1 MRIEFKME
9 GGLAHFP
16 GLARPVRI
24 DSEQLSQEE
33 LVELENLVEKVR
45 FFELPSRSAPPTQGA
60 ADYYTYTVT
69 VEAGGKRHTVRL
81 TDPMEDANLQRL
93 ITVLRTRAKALHS
106 P

>member
-16 GLARPVRI
+16 GLAKTVCI

-33 LVELENLVEKVR
+33 LAELENLVEKVG
-45 FFELPSRSAPPTQGA
+45 FFKLPSISAPTFKGA

-69 VEAGGKRHTVRL
+69 VEAGGRRKTVRL
-81 TDPMEDANLQRL
+81 TDPIDDPNLQRL
-93 ITVLRTRAKALHS
+93 IIALRAKARALLS
-106 P
+106 A

>member
-16 GLARPVRI
+16 GLAKTVCFE
-24 DSEQLSQEE
+24 SEQFPREE
-33 LVELENLVEKVR
+33 LAEVEGLVEKVR
-45 FFELPSRSAPPTQGA
+45 FFELPSSLPPPAKGA

-69 VEAGGKRHTVRL
+69 VEAGGRRHTVRL

-93 ITVLRTRAKALHS
+93 ITVLRTRAQALHS

>member
-16 GLARPVRI
+16 GLARPVCI

-33 LVELENLVEKVR
+33 LVELETLVEKVR
-45 FFELPSRSAPPTQGA
+45 FFELPSRSAPPTKGA

-69 VEAGGKRHTVRL
+69 VEAGGRRHTVRL

-93 ITVLRTRAKALHS
+93 ITVLRTRAQALHS

>member
-16 GLARPVRI
+16 GLSKPVCI
-24 DSEQLSQEE
+24 DSEQLPQEE
-33 LVELENLVEKVR
+33 LAELETLVEKVR
-45 FFELPSRSAPPTQGA
+45 FFELPSRLAPPTKGA

-69 VEAGGKRHTVRL
+69 VEAGGRHHTVSL
-81 TDPMEDANLQRL
+81 TDSMEDPYVKKL
-93 ITVLRTRAKALHS
+93 ITVLRARAKVLLS

>member
-16 GLARPVRI
+16 GLARPMCI

-33 LVELENLVEKVR
+33 LAELEGLVEKVR
-45 FFELPSRSAPPTQGA
+45 FFELPSSSPPPAKGA

-69 VEAGGKRHTVRL
+69 LEAGGRRKTVRL
-81 TDPMEDANLQRL
+81 TDPIEDPNLQRL
-93 ITVLRTRAKALHS
+93 ITALRAKARALLS
-106 P
+106 A